1 MRRSTIRLA
10 ARARRSLTNAAPT
23 AASSSATTTSS
34 SAAASSAS
42 ADATAELLTFAPSL
56 LQFACLTAFAQNYV
70 LSVMQCVGPSM
81 LPTLGLSGDVVLM
94 WPTASGLITPQLGDV
109 VICSSPTDPTSTVCK
124 RVVGLPGDVVKYK
137 RLPGMPELRE
147 TRPAHSRDGGRKSRE
162 CIQQVPRGQ
171 VWLQGDNSADS
182 CDSRYY
188 GPVPMALVR
197 GIVFVKLWPFTEAGV
212 VSRTIP
218 IEKRRGFVEQE
229 QREAEAVVEEEEV
242 VEEAILAARSSPP
255 PAAPVVAATD
265 ESVSNAY
272 RRHLVGAEESNGNDA
287 AAAGAATTK
296 VDIVVAASPAP
307 TAPIAATAAAN
318 AAAGPVVHPANR

>member
-1 MRRSTIRLA
+1 MLWPLRAAYVATIHLSRHTRSSLAHQRCSYRRQQFSHHHIILA
-10 ARARRSLTNAAPT
+10 
-23 AASSSATTTSS
+23 
-34 SAAASSAS
+34 SAS

-147 TRPAHSRDGGRKSRE
+147 TRPAHSRDGSRKSRE

-182 CDSRYY
+182 CDSRALAAPARAADCS
-188 GPVPMALVR
+188 PVPTTPM
-197 GIVFVKLWPFTEAGV
+197 
-212 VSRTIP
+212 SRFGT
-218 IEKRRGFVEQE
+218 
-229 QREAEAVVEEEEV
+229 
-242 VEEAILAARSSPP
+242 
-255 PAAPVVAATD
+255 
-265 ESVSNAY
+265 
-272 RRHLVGAEESNGNDA
+272 
-287 AAAGAATTK
+287 
-296 VDIVVAASPAP
+296 
-307 TAPIAATAAAN
+307 
-318 AAAGPVVHPANR
+318 

>member
-1 MRRSTIRLA
+1 MRRQAIRLA

-23 AASSSATTTSS
+23 AASSSSTTTSS

-56 LQFACLTAFAQNYV
+56 HHFACMTAFAQNYV
-70 LSVMQCVGPSM
+70 LSVMQCVGASM
-81 LPTLGLSGDVVLM
+81 LPTVGLSGDVVLM

-212 VSRTIP
+212 VSGRFRLSA
-218 IEKRRGFVEQE
+218 ERFVEQDSE
-229 QREAEAVVEEEEV
+229 RRR
-242 VEEAILAARSSPP
+242 LLSRRRRSSRRRFWRHGHRHRLRPLSP
-255 PAAPVVAATD
+255 RRIRAFRTRIGAIWWERRRAMAMMQPVLP
-265 ESVSNAY
+265 
-272 RRHLVGAEESNGNDA
+272 RRRWILLWRLRKLQRHL
-287 AAAGAATTK
+287 
-296 VDIVVAASPAP
+296 P
-307 TAPIAATAAAN
+307 ATAAAN
-318 AAAGPVVHPANR
+318 SAAGPVVHPANR

>member
-1 MRRSTIRLA
+1 MWRRSIYLA
-10 ARARRSLTNAAPT
+10 TRARRSLTNAAPT
-23 AASSSATTTSS
+23 AASSSSTATTS
-34 SAAASSAS
+34 SAAASAS

-229 QREAEAVVEEEEV
+229 QREAEAAVVEEEEV

-255 PAAPVVAATD
+255 AAPAVVATD

-296 VDIVVAASPAP
+296 VDIVGAASPAP
-307 TAPIAATAAAN
+307 TAPIPATAAAN
-318 AAAGPVVHPANR
+318 SAAGPVVHPANR